1 MYRFGVMERKQI
13 ILSDKEL
20 WIDFISGN
28 NDAFKTIYEKY
39 FPELFKYG
47 CYFSDDED
55 LVKDCIQD
63 LFINLFNYRLKL
75 KHEKYWL

>member
-1 MYRFGVMERKQI
+1 MHKFVAMVKKQI
-13 ILSDKEL
+13 IISDKEL
-20 WIDFISGN
+20 WTDFVSGKVE
-28 NDAFKTIYEKY
+28 AFKTIYEKY

-63 LFINLFNYRLKL
+63 IFINLHNCRSKLKL
-75 KHEKYWL
+75 TDK